1 MNQKVNVYGKVLQK
15 KVFALKF
22 YKIFIV
28 NNLKKLIVLEMKQK
42 QRLEDVFGVKIY
54 NFVYGITKLIL
65 VLVEQWNH
73 VIKV

>member
-1 MNQKVNVYGKVLQK
+1 
-15 KVFALKF
+15 
-22 YKIFIV
+22 
-28 NNLKKLIVLEMKQK
+28 MKQK

-65 VLVEQWNH
+65 VLVEQWKH